1 MTSKSFPDHQQKNS
15 QQMEEAK
22 SGSTIKHA

>member
-15 QQMEEAK
+15 QLMQEAK
-22 SGSTIKHA
+22 SGSTVKHA